1 MRQRQLLVNS
11 SSFPSACICSLI
23 QTKILRQATW
33 SRTALHISLCS
44 LNHTQVAWTTF
55 PSSYIDN
62 YKRGHHKN
70 HHVLRASLQTL
81 QITSANTYP
90 VASVR
95 NSLNFSRSLP
105 TFFTTVAWL
114 QSEMMKFS
122 FIETKK
128 MKLEILIQCNM
139 WNIMWLLTF
148 LTFLMLICAKNLKK
162 EEEEFFKNWT

>member
-70 HHVLRASLQTL
+70 HHVLRASLQFL

-90 VASVR
+90 GVSVC
-95 NSLNFSRSLP
+95 NSLNFSRSVP
-105 TFFTTVAWL
+105 TFSTTLAWL
-114 QSEMMKFS
+114 QSEMMRFS
-122 FIETKK
+122 FIEAKKTKLK
-128 MKLEILIQCNM
+128 ILIQVNM
-139 WNIMWLLTF
+139 WNIIWLLTF
-148 LTFLMLICAKNLKK
+148 LTILMLICATKLKNEK
-162 EEEEFFKNWT
+162 EEFFKY